1 MVCKGG
7 LVLIIIYIS
16 IHCFENKEIISKSV
30 HPGNHITD
38 TPPSKTS
45 VKIPRISTIRRLFDV
60 KRHRIK
66 RSSVF
71 PAGVKVCP
79 QESLKQVLDSHLA
92 YYKLRVCQ
100 EAVWEA
106 YRIFL
111 DRIPQTA
118 EYQRWVDAC
127 QQESFCIFEIGKN
140 FSSSQEHSEIIQQHL
155 SMPYISHCKE
165 NRDPY
170 EGFFFEIPRKDE
182 MITETTLSPAVIE
195 DSSFSTNDLSMS
207 LETLNDT
214 LLNEIIS
221 DTKEPLKELEVTN
234 LVPEQ
239 PVQQIVEFTVTLTN
253 QEFTDEQRDPSSLQY
268 QELTKSFQLQME
280 KVFEK
285 LPGFKEIWVVG
296 FRYKL
301 RILAFFSPHRSDS
314 IVVGYA
320 VVFERSFD
328 SKNNIDETPTITS
341 NNVENGSI
349 QEPKEM
355 SYTVTELQNMV
366 AMALRDDQSLPV
378 DLHTLWFADDPEKSF
393 GHLETDNE
401 SLVTIPPSKIK
412 GEAVNA
418 EQPLVN
424 PIAVTTEQDFSIPMD
439 FSTVHVPTEGIST
452 LSAEQY
458 QSNEYHQLIPE
469 DNFSDSSNIKN
480 KDISID
486 EAYDSHINE
495 NDINDLETL
504 NTNVV
509 TTPDNQ
515 LSYSH
520 FTEAEHISFN
530 EDDLVLVYSTVV
542 PHIESFTLTEQS
554 EHNDEEIQEF
564 NTIMLSNTTDI
575 ELLNVKDLLEI
586 SGDSSLSS
594 TENAH
599 GHITLGQTEGES
611 SVETY
616 ITPAYPFAMDIKNI
630 TDFPLVDHLAG
641 KDKLLISEMG
651 PSGDYEED
659 LSYSPPTSTYPASMF
674 SEDSISPTVSLS
686 ASTIKTSAYIDS
698 NDILST
704 TPSIGMQFEGPT
716 IDNPNKS
723 SQLTAAYEIT
733 SPPVAPVSSEVSDEK
748 TLTTSPQIIIPNSS
762 ENNQHITSA
771 YLQGDM
777 ATPPVT
783 FTDIY
788 NTNDPDAIELG
799 FLTPVLTDHRSE
811 TTLASENLVFEVT
824 TGVDKATIRST
835 DENEYSTEDISG
847 DGSLFS
853 LTSESSALEHST
865 TGSDATVNKGNELVV
880 FFSLRVTN
888 MPFSDDLFNKSSPE
902 YKALEQQFLYLLLP
916 YLQSNLTGFKEIEIL
931 NFKKG
936 SVIVN
941 SKLKF
946 AKSVPYNVTKA
957 VQCVLEDFCNAVQLL
972 NLKIDSHSLDIE
984 PADHADACKFMA
996 CDEFSECSINSRT
1009 KEAACLCKAGYKSLD
1024 GLPCQSV
1031 CELEPNYCADGQTCE
1046 IVKGQGAVC
1055 RSPEISFEPKLKTG
1069 V

>member
-1 MVCKGG
+1 MLLL
-7 LVLIIIYIS
+7 LVFIINSNIIPVFS
-16 IHCFENKEIISKSV
+16 EIISKSV

-140 FSSSQEHSEIIQQHL
+140 FSSSQEHSEIIQQRVK
-155 SMPYISHCKE
+155 YKTFTE
-165 NRDPY
+165 
-170 EGFFFEIPRKDE
+170 RKDE

-296 FRYKL
+296 FRQKKENDG
-301 RILAFFSPHRSDS
+301 SDS

-401 SLVTIPPSKIK
+401 SLVTIPPSKI
-412 GEAVNA
+412 
-418 EQPLVN
+418 
-424 PIAVTTEQDFSIPMD
+424 
-439 FSTVHVPTEGIST
+439 
-452 LSAEQY
+452 
-458 QSNEYHQLIPE
+458 
-469 DNFSDSSNIKN
+469 
-480 KDISID
+480 
-486 EAYDSHINE
+486 
-495 NDINDLETL
+495 
-504 NTNVV
+504 
-509 TTPDNQ
+509 
-515 LSYSH
+515 
-520 FTEAEHISFN
+520 
-530 EDDLVLVYSTVV
+530 
-542 PHIESFTLTEQS
+542 
-554 EHNDEEIQEF
+554 
-564 NTIMLSNTTDI
+564 
-575 ELLNVKDLLEI
+575 
-586 SGDSSLSS
+586 
-594 TENAH
+594 
-599 GHITLGQTEGES
+599 
-611 SVETY
+611 
-616 ITPAYPFAMDIKNI
+616 
-630 TDFPLVDHLAG
+630 
-641 KDKLLISEMG
+641 KLLISEMG

-799 FLTPVLTDHRSE
+799 FLTPVLTDHR
-811 TTLASENLVFEVT
+811 T
-824 TGVDKATIRST
+824 TIRST

>member
-1 MVCKGG
+1 MNIVQNILMLLL
-7 LVLIIIYIS
+7 LVFIINSNIIPVFS
-16 IHCFENKEIISKSV
+16 EIISKSV

-140 FSSSQEHSEIIQQHL
+140 FSSSQEHSEIIQQRVK
-155 SMPYISHCKE
+155 YKTFTE
-165 NRDPY
+165 
-170 EGFFFEIPRKDE
+170 RKDE

-195 DSSFSTNDLSMS
+195 DSSFSTNGNPSPPPAQ
-207 LETLNDT
+207 DT

-221 DTKEPLKELEVTN
+221 DTKEPLKVRTLETKELEVTN

-296 FRYKL
+296 FRQKKENDG
-301 RILAFFSPHRSDS
+301 SDS

-366 AMALRDDQSLPV
+366 AMALRGGYSYIEGRVAWEEKFTQTVYKNIKAMEFPKPLHSAVPVLLLATKHKGARPCLRGKDKEGSSVPLMGSLDHNKNPYISACL
-378 DLHTLWFADDPEKSF
+378 D
-393 GHLETDNE
+393 GNRNE
-401 SLVTIPPSKIK
+401 CLPHFVISIHGSKI
-412 GEAVNA
+412 EA
-418 EQPLVN
+418 Q
-424 PIAVTTEQDFSIPMD
+424 
-439 FSTVHVPTEGIST
+439 
-452 LSAEQY
+452 
-458 QSNEYHQLIPE
+458 
-469 DNFSDSSNIKN
+469 
-480 KDISID
+480 
-486 EAYDSHINE
+486 
-495 NDINDLETL
+495 
-504 NTNVV
+504 
-509 TTPDNQ
+509 
-515 LSYSH
+515 
-520 FTEAEHISFN
+520 EHLF
-530 EDDLVLVYSTVV
+530 
-542 PHIESFTLTEQS
+542 
-554 EHNDEEIQEF
+554 
-564 NTIMLSNTTDI
+564 
-575 ELLNVKDLLEI
+575 
-586 SGDSSLSS
+586 SSLSPPHSISFSPTLSSDLLYMMSALLPLSPGHSKQLSPPIRIVTSPCDIICYLKS
-594 TENAH
+594 TESAH
-599 GHITLGQTEGES
+599 LPLHSPLWDKQHKLSGGG
-611 SVETY
+611 
-616 ITPAYPFAMDIKNI
+616 PF
-630 TDFPLVDHLAG
+630 
-641 KDKLLISEMG
+641 
-651 PSGDYEED
+651 
-659 LSYSPPTSTYPASMF
+659 
-674 SEDSISPTVSLS
+674 
-686 ASTIKTSAYIDS
+686 
-698 NDILST
+698 
-704 TPSIGMQFEGPT
+704 
-716 IDNPNKS
+716 
-723 SQLTAAYEIT
+723 
-733 SPPVAPVSSEVSDEK
+733 
-748 TLTTSPQIIIPNSS
+748 
-762 ENNQHITSA
+762 
-771 YLQGDM
+771 
-777 ATPPVT
+777 
-783 FTDIY
+783 
-788 NTNDPDAIELG
+788 
-799 FLTPVLTDHRSE
+799 
-811 TTLASENLVFEVT
+811 
-824 TGVDKATIRST
+824 
-835 DENEYSTEDISG
+835 
-847 DGSLFS
+847 FS

-984 PADHADACKFMA
+984 P
-996 CDEFSECSINSRT
+996 
-1009 KEAACLCKAGYKSLD
+1009 
-1024 GLPCQSV
+1024 
-1031 CELEPNYCADGQTCE
+1031 
-1046 IVKGQGAVC
+1046 
-1055 RSPEISFEPKLKTG
+1055 
-1069 V
+1069 